1 MAAPSS
7 PDVSTLTHGA
17 PTFIQEDLEI
27 LEVHLHRYLAPF
39 LIEHDLHKVWVV
51 VGFEGS
57 SVGTTCVEVTPSA
70 AKKAVDMDVDFGA
83 VAEAVRGNL
92 ESVSLAKGGAGG
104 RRFTA
109 IPAFSVNGSRQH
121 PNAFVLVEVG
131 ERFLGDPKLIGN
143 LSWRTN
149 EAVRAFRNN
158 SVRILFGE
166 QDHPS
171 IKTFLYTLLDR
182 LPDWTGVDHS
192 VALIL
197 TGNLEAITLD
207 SMVESEFEIVAE
219 RLFFD
224 KHDESGVKRDRL
236 VGLIIPG
243 RGSESGLLG
252 HAFEKVKANP
262 EIGLHIFIPSD
273 DAQGS
278 WQVFGESDTTATRFA
293 TRVNR
298 PIEAMTIM
306 VPLLSQDEIGREEM
320 LGFLVLNYREPG
332 PISYLTASCMET
344 MARRLGGYLR
354 QSTLFGLS
362 ARQLLLLDRVRGELV
377 EATQGG
383 KEKPL
388 ESYIERVNAL
398 IASSTPLPCFAV
410 GHLEDGEDG
419 ALIRFAHPHGFT
431 RFGAIAL
438 PVELQDGVEG
448 SSVASLAVRLN
459 RPVILA
465 GGTSDDDGVTSFN
478 NEVYVNETL
487 ERIVDARMLD
497 PQEVGADANWRRL
510 SEYYK
515 PSRDSSYATLATPVA
530 LGDKVYGVIAVEV
543 DRQTEWLWWTG
554 FGSQIFFRLLAN
566 ELAVAFKML
575 GVEPR

>member
-1 MAAPSS
+1 MALSSS
-7 PDVSTLTHGA
+7 PDVSALTHGA
-17 PTFIQEDLEI
+17 PTFIQDDLEV

-39 LIEHDLHKVWVV
+39 LIEHDLLKVSVV

-57 SVGTTCVEVTPSA
+57 SVGTTCVEVTPSN
-70 AKKAVDMDVDFGA
+70 AKRADTDVDFGA
-83 VAEAVRGNL
+83 VAQAVRANL
-92 ESVSLAKGGAGG
+92 GSVSLSKGVPDG

-109 IPAFSVNGSRQH
+109 IPAFSVNGSREH
-121 PNAFVLVEVG
+121 PNAFVLVDVG
-131 ERFLGDPKLIGN
+131 ERFLGDAKLVAN
-143 LSWRTN
+143 LSWRAN

-158 SVRILFGE
+158 CIRILFGE
-166 QDHPS
+166 QNHPS
-171 IKTFLYTLLDR
+171 IKGFLYALLDR

-224 KHDESGVKRDRL
+224 KYDENNEKRDRL

-252 HAFEKVKANP
+252 HAFQKIKATP
-262 EIGLHIFIPSD
+262 QIGLHIFIPND
-273 DAQGS
+273 ETGDT
-278 WQVFGESDTTATRFA
+278 WHVFGEPEAIAKRFA

-298 PIEAMTIM
+298 PVEAMTIM
-306 VPLLSQDEIGREEM
+306 IPLLSQDEIGREEM
-320 LGFLVLNYREPG
+320 LGFLVLNYRKPG
-332 PISYLTASCMET
+332 PISHLTASCMES

-377 EATQGG
+377 EATREG

-388 ESYIERVNAL
+388 ESYIERVNSL
-398 IASSTPLPCFAV
+398 IAASTPLPCFAV
-410 GHLEDGEDG
+410 GHLEESDHG
-419 ALIRFAHPHGFT
+419 ALLRFAHPHGFT
-431 RFGAIAL
+431 KFGAIAL
-438 PVELQDGVEG
+438 PVELQDALEG

-459 RPVILA
+459 RSVILA
-465 GGTSDDDGVTSFN
+465 GGTSDDGVTLFN

-487 ERIVDARMLD
+487 KRIVDARMVD
-497 PQEVGADANWRRL
+497 PKDISSDGQWRHL

-515 PSRDSSYATLATPVA
+515 PSRESSYATLATPVS
-530 LGDKVYGVIAVEV
+530 LGKKVYGVIAVEV
-543 DRQTEWLWWTG
+543 DRQTDWLWWTG

-575 GVEPR
+575 GVIPR